1 MAKRPRTRAP
11 DDNDDEP
18 TTDDFS
24 SRPIAQAS
32 GEEEV
37 SISQMGTKAVHCTKV
52 LIPNKKAGSVIGK
65 GGSVIKFIREKAAC
79 RVNVESQ
86 TPGIDTRTVSLV
98 GGVKEICDG
107 FDLVLRFLLGAD
119 GPGGIESSG
128 VQVPAIDHFIETE
141 IRLLVPGGK
150 VGGLIGRGGEVIKA
164 LREETGCCIQ
174 IESSAMAGAEPERT
188 VSLRGSLQALVTA
201 HQRCLLKLAM
211 VEERR
216 LPQPPH
222 PLTGGAAPSAA
233 ARPYRTGP
241 PGEMAMPQSRPYRPD
256 DGNQQAMQV
265 QIPNEMIGKVI
276 GRGGEVIREIRG
288 RTAARIDIAPSDGGA
303 MRLVTITGS
312 PQQQQMA
319 QYLMSVSMSGG
330 SVAEAL
336 DKAALGG
343 GPGGGAYSS
352 RY

>member
-107 FDLVLRFLLGAD
+107 FDLVLRFLLGA
-119 GPGGIESSG
+119 
-128 VQVPAIDHFIETE
+128 
-141 IRLLVPGGK
+141 
-150 VGGLIGRGGEVIKA
+150 GEAWK
-164 LREETGCCIQ
+164 GQ
-174 IESSAMAGAEPERT
+174 
-188 VSLRGSLQALVTA
+188 
-201 HQRCLLKLAM
+201 
-211 VEERR
+211 
-216 LPQPPH
+216 
-222 PLTGGAAPSAA
+222 GGALLPIL
-233 ARPYRTGP
+233 RNG
-241 PGEMAMPQSRPYRPD
+241 
-256 DGNQQAMQV
+256 
-265 QIPNEMIGKVI
+265 
-276 GRGGEVIREIRG
+276 
-288 RTAARIDIAPSDGGA
+288 
-303 MRLVTITGS
+303 
-312 PQQQQMA
+312 
-319 QYLMSVSMSGG
+319 
-330 SVAEAL
+330 
-336 DKAALGG
+336 
-343 GPGGGAYSS
+343 
-352 RY
+352 